1 MPFAIWPAVSL
12 QHQRGEEGRTRRVSE
27 GSPRP
32 SAPGVTLVKTKGK
45 FGRTSCRSRRLG
57 NRRRIPSIC
66 LSRFGRRC
74 PFSTKEEKRVVRDES
89 RKDPPGRPRRGEL
102 WLKRKGSSAEHPA
115 VRAGLATGGEYL
127 RYAFRDLAGGAPS
140 APKRRRGSY
149 ETSLGRIPQAVRAG
163 GNFG

>member
-1 MPFAIWPAVSL
+1 MPFAIWPAVSLQHQRREEGRTRRVSEGSPRPSAPGVTLVKTKGKFGRTSCRSRRLGNRRRIPSICLFAIWPAVSL

-57 NRRRIPSIC
+57 NRRRIPSIG

-89 RKDPPGRPRRGEL
+89 RKDPPGRPRRG
-102 WLKRKGSSAEHPA
+102 
-115 VRAGLATGGEYL
+115 
-127 RYAFRDLAGGAPS
+127 
-140 APKRRRGSY
+140 
-149 ETSLGRIPQAVRAG
+149 
-163 GNFG
+163 